1 MADEQAKH
9 LVAVIGAGPAGLFA
23 ARELAA
29 AGVEV
34 VIFNRDIKPG
44 GLAEY
49 GIYPEKHKIKEGL
62 RNQFHQI
69 LAMPN
74 IRYYGNVNISQLSD
88 LRLADLQWLGFQ
100 AILVA
105 AGAQGTKWLNMPGEH
120 LRGVYH
126 AKEVVYHYNDLPPYS
141 QNQLHLGR
149 RVAIVGVGNVMTDIA
164 RYLITRRKVDEVIA
178 IARRGPAEVKFDKK
192 ELEAIVYNLDIGDFD
207 AEMERVSGMMLALG
221 QEPAI
226 ASAFIHSTCQKAEPT
241 ASKTRFKLRFL
252 KSPVRIL
259 STARGSVAGL
269 ELESNTLVMDENE
282 VKARSTGQRSVL
294 DVDSVIFAI
303 GDKVDDQLGMPVR
316 GSEFVKNPNPRFP
329 VEGVS
334 YEVDSKSGSGLD
346 HIFVAGWSRQA
357 STGLVGIARRDGVN
371 GARAVLQ
378 FLQTLPKLDAL
389 PLDEIE
395 TRLHHLR
402 KPVVSASDLLKLLA
416 AEKLEAEDR
425 GLETFKYSTN
435 EEMLKVMGID

>member
-1 MADEQAKH
+1 MADEQGQQ

-23 ARELAA
+23 ARELAM
-29 AGVEV
+29 AGVNV

-49 GIYPEKHKIKEGL
+49 GIYPDKFKMKEGL
-62 RNQFHQI
+62 RSQFQQI
-69 LAMPN
+69 LAIPN
-74 IRYYGNVNISQLSD
+74 LRYYGNVTISQLSD

-126 AKEVVYHYNDLPPYS
+126 AKEVVFHYNDLPPYS
-141 QNQLHLGR
+141 LHNLHLGR
-149 RVAIVGVGNVMTDIA
+149 CVAIVGVGNVMTDIA

-192 ELEAIVYNLDIGDFD
+192 ELEAIVYNLDVEAFD
-207 AEMERVSGMMLALG
+207 REIERVSGTMHALG
-221 QEPAI
+221 QEPEI
-226 ASAFIHSTCQKAEPT
+226 ARAFIHTTREKAEPT
-241 ASKTRFKLRFL
+241 GSKTKFRMAFL
-252 KSPVRIL
+252 ESPVRIL
-259 STARGSVAGL
+259 SNPRGSVSGL
-269 ELESNTLVMDENE
+269 ELEGNTLVMDDGD
-282 VKARSTGQRSVL
+282 VKARPTGQRSTL

-303 GDKVDDQLGMPVR
+303 GDKVDEQFGLPVR
-316 GSEFVKNPNPRFP
+316 GSEFIKNPNPRFP

-378 FLQTLPKLDAL
+378 YLQTQPRLDVL
-389 PLDEIE
+389 PLDEIDQ
-395 TRLHHLR
+395 RVHQLR
-402 KPVVSASDLLKLLA
+402 KPVVTAADLHKLQAVEKEEA
-416 AEKLEAEDR
+416 ANR
-425 GLETFKYSTN
+425 GLESFKFASN
-435 EEMLKVMGID
+435 EEMLKVMDLV